1 LPFQYTSSKGE
12 PDENMTLPFEY
23 STASIAVHSERLVGF
38 ERAKIIGASSYLFI
52 SYIISGV
59 NNPPTPDKPI
69 RI

>member
-1 LPFQYTSSKGE
+1 
-12 PDENMTLPFEY
+12 MTLPFEY